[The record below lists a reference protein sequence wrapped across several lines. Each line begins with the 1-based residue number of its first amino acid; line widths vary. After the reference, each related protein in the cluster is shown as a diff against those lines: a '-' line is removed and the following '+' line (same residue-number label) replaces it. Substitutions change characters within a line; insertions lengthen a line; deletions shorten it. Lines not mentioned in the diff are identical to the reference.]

1 MVEKDAMVEE
11 LTRVLDKVAG
21 KSRFRSGGRRCRTGR
36 VIRAPCRWGL
46 RRGYHVYAKGVGR
59 GLKRRNPGRVDGEW
73 LYDVTCLRY
82 GDDEYLKEVPLVV
95 ESEWGDE
102 HEIFDDFEKLLLC
115 RADLRLMIFNR
126 DVQPA
131 RPGERSERRL
141 SNLRPSANPGGA
153 IRTTREPVRAP
164 VSGRTDGT
172 ALGTLPSAL
181 RAGG

>member
-36 VIRAPCRWGL
+36 VIRAL
-46 RRGYHVYAKGVGR
+46 
-59 GLKRRNPGRVDGEW
+59 L
-73 LYDVTCLRY
+73 
-82 GDDEYLKEVPLVV
+82 V

-115 RADLRLMIFNR
+115 RADLRLMILNR

-131 RPGERSERRL
+131 RPGEWSERRL